1 MNCLKIVTLL
11 LRYCCTILAVR
22 ALLLLGRCDE
32 FVFIEIVCLKTKFL
46 NMFREFKIKVV
57 KF

>member
-1 MNCLKIVTLL
+1 MNCPKIVTLL
-11 LRYCCTILAVR
+11 LRYCRTILAVR

-32 FVFIEIVCLKTKFL
+32 FVCIEILCLKTKFL
-46 NMFREFKIKVV
+46 NMLRELKIKVV